1 MLYSSVD
8 VEVVVQRRD
17 IDDMEDFLVEES
29 VGDRSVV
36 EVWTVPHEFVGK
48 VVFVVDD
55 SVGNAASG
63 VADEVMI
70 VKLHLVLDEVG
81 NSGVLFSGYGEVMG
95 FVPSLDRCEEVSAW
109 VLGGW
114 KEGASTGVLEKAV
127 LWNQSEK
134 RDGNVAI
141 GDVSGVCSL
150 KVLASALL
158 LLLWFPLSVDLP
170 PVVNVILYSWVSCI
184 NDCGGWWV

>member
-1 MLYSSVD
+1 
-8 VEVVVQRRD
+8 
-17 IDDMEDFLVEES
+17 MEDFLVEES